1 VRVAAGKPSFFTEK
15 RPFME
20 RSVDGPVETTNPAYE
35 LERGRVYEQGNLK
48 DFERMINAYGDA
60 ILYVGDHIFGD
71 ILRSKKDSSWRTVL
85 VVQEMDWE
93 LEAMARTQDDV
104 AVIDALAR
112 RRERLEDELRYY
124 QSRYRALTRK
134 GAKDDAEG
142 SGARAAA
149 AEESRRAVEGLRA
162 ALRAEESR
170 AREMSRRTQEV
181 FHPYWGSLFKQGV
194 ELSSFGDQVE
204 HYACLYTSKVSN
216 LAAYSPMHMY
226 RSPRDLMPHEM
237 I

>member
-1 VRVAAGKPSFFTEK
+1 V
-15 RPFME
+15 
-20 RSVDGPVETTNPAYE
+20 NPAYT
-35 LERGRVYEQGNLK
+35 LERGRIYEQGNLK
-48 DFERMINAYGDA
+48 DFERMIGVYGDA

-93 LEAMARTQDDV
+93 LEAMSRTQDDV
-104 AVIDALAR
+104 TLIDALSR
-112 RRERLEDELRYY
+112 RRERMEDELRYY
-124 QSRYRALTRK
+124 QGRYRALTRR
-134 GAKDDAEG
+134 GARDDADG
-142 SGARAAA
+142 GAARAAA
-149 AEESRRAVEGLRA
+149 AEESRRTVDGLKA
-162 ALRAEESR
+162 ALRTLEVQ
-170 AREMSRRTQEV
+170 ARDTSRRTQEI

-204 HYACLYTSKVSN
+204 HYACLYTSRVTN
-216 LAAYSPMHMY
+216 LANYSPMHMF